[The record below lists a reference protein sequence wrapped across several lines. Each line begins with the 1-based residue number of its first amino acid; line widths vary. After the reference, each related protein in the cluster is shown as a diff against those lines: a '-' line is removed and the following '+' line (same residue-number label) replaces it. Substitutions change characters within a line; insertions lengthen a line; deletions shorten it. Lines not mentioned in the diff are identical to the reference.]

1 MNRSAAVV
9 ISGLVILMAAIFAL
23 ACNKKSSNPVAPAPG
38 ADVTITILGINGN
51 MSFSPNPATAKV
63 GQKVAWRNSGGTTH
77 TATADGGAFDTGSI
91 ANGGTSRLITM
102 GTAGSF
108 SYHCSFHPTMV
119 GTLNV
124 NP

>member
-1 MNRSAAVV
+1 MNRSTVVGVSVALFAVSV
-9 ISGLVILMAAIFAL
+9 GLIT
-23 ACNKKSSNPVAPAPG
+23 ACSKKSSNPVSPLPG
-38 ADVTITILGINGN
+38 PDVTITIVGINGN
-51 MSFSPNPATAKV
+51 MSFSPNPSTAKV

-91 ANGGTSRLITM
+91 ANGGTSGLIAM